1 MSLPLAHPLPLPLA
15 SVHHASPLAS
25 PISQEVASLQQ
36 HTHSATPSATPGRR
50 LSSVLPQS
58 GTASSSPTRDL
69 PPTRADDLDHAD
81 GDSDDSYLP
90 PPPLNLARI
99 APAVVPSRQG
109 SVLSRGLILKADYR
123 FSAAPPD
130 SASAPSS
137 SSSSSGAPS
146 TSTGPGAA
154 PPAGH
159 SYGDVSGASHVREGG
174 LGIWGVAQPTATG
187 VRSLLA
193 LLGAKGTPGTKGKA
207 QGKKRDVAWFVTRE
221 EPILYIGGQPYVLRE
236 AARALPFPLCLMG

>member
-25 PISQEVASLQQ
+25 PISQEVASLQL
-36 HTHSATPSATPGRR
+36 HTHSATPSATLGRR

-58 GTASSSPTRDL
+58 GTASSS
-69 PPTRADDLDHAD
+69 PTRADDLDHAD

-130 SASAPSS
+130 SALAPSS

-159 SYGDVSGASHVREGG
+159 PYGDVSGASHVREGG